1 MMTANEVHALALE
14 LSSEERELLGIQ
26 LLCTLQSSEK
36 RDANGNTID
45 VEFNPNPPTH
55 LCMHTGGQA
64 AEDLAPPTNSNPA
77 RETRVQQVC

>member
-1 MMTANEVHALALE
+1 MNWDGGRPMKSRIPWGRVKVFRRPTTAECE
-14 LSSEERELLGIQ
+14 S
-26 LLCTLQSSEK
+26 K

-55 LCMHTGGQA
+55 LCMQTGGEA
-64 AEDLAPPTNSNPA
+64 AEDLAPPTNSNPV